1 MGVPQSTDTR
11 RKSSLKL
18 FKNSD
23 FNEISELLFKVP
35 ISSCVTP
42 VPLLSEDLTDRSG
55 AEGEGHSNDGF
66 PCAVEVKCAS
76 RNNF

>member
-1 MGVPQSTDTR
+1 MRFAGVPQSTDTR

-35 ISSCVTP
+35 ISICVTP
-42 VPLLSEDLTDRSG
+42 VPLLSEDLTDWYG
-55 AEGEGHSNDGF
+55 GE
-66 PCAVEVKCAS
+66 
-76 RNNF
+76 R